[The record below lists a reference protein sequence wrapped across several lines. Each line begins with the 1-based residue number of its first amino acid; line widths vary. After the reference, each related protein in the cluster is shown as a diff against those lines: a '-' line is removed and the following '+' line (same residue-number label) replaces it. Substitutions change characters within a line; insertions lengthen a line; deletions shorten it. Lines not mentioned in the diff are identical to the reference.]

1 MSRIGKLPITLPA
14 GVEVSRENGHVV
26 VKGPR
31 GSLERPVAAGIEIR
45 VEGNQVSVGRNSD
58 DQQVRALHG
67 LTRSL
72 LANMVQG
79 VSQGYERVLDIV
91 GVGFRAELVRGGVVR
106 MQVGYS
112 HLVEIYPK
120 PGITFEVA
128 QETNTRMFSLRVK
141 GIDKEVVGQQAAEI
155 RSLKKP
161 EPYKG
166 KGIRYRGEVVR
177 RKAGKSAKGGK
188 GGGKGGKK

>member
-1 MSRIGKLPITLPA
+1 MSRIGKLPIDLPA
-14 GVEVSRENGHVV
+14 GVEVSRSNGHVV
-26 VKGPR
+26 VKGPK
-31 GSLERPVAAGIEIR
+31 GTLERPLPAGIDLR
-45 VEGNQVSVGRNSD
+45 VEDGKVLVQRPSD
-58 DQQVRALHG
+58 EQEARALHG

-72 LANMVQG
+72 VANMVKG
-79 VSQGYERVLDIV
+79 VSDGYEKVLDIV
-91 GVGFRAELVRGGVVR
+91 GVGFRAEKIGEAVR

-112 HLVEIYPK
+112 HSIEVHPK
-120 PGITFEVA
+120 PGITFEVG
-128 QETNTRMFSLRVK
+128 QETNTRTFFLRVK

-166 KGIRYRGEVVR
+166 KGIRYRGEAIR

-188 GGGKGGKK
+188 GGKK